1 MKINPIFSR
10 FPLKTLNNKTEVN
23 KSNLDFKELLFQ
35 KLKEIDESQKQAL
48 SYVEALAKGEEI
60 DLSEVV
66 LALSKADLN
75 LRLLLRIRNKVLEA
89 YNEIMRL
96 QI

>member
-35 KLKEIDESQKQAL
+35 KLKKIDESQKEAL
-48 SYVEALAKGEEI
+48 SYVKALAKGEEI

>member
-35 KLKEIDESQKQAL
+35 KLKEIDESQKEAL

>member
-23 KSNLDFKELLFQ
+23 KNNLDFKELLLQ